1 MFFVFLFSTFIQAQT
16 VSEVV
21 GSVDSA
27 VITSRDVR
35 ADWIVEKTLFEPGG
49 SNYLSTDV
57 NSTAFNNEL
66 NRILMENVVHIE
78 SKLFKVVE
86 VKDGQVKSSISNFKE
101 KLSAHSALADD
112 WKKLDITST
121 ELYNLISRKLQAK
134 SFIEFKAKASLI
146 PVTEAEA
153 FNYYKNN
160 RKKFGTKPYKDF
172 KDSIKNFLAKQQAD
186 QRLSEWFGVLKK
198 KYQVRKVYVN

>member
-1 MFFVFLFSTFIQAQT
+1 MILFLFIFELVFAQT

-21 GSVDSA
+21 GSVDSI
-27 VITSRDVR
+27 VVTTRDVR
-35 ADWIVEKTLFEPGG
+35 ADWIVEKILFEPT
-49 SNYLSTDV
+49 NTQPFVADV
-57 NSTAFNNEL
+57 NSASFNKDL
-66 NRILMENVVHIE
+66 NRILMENVVYVE
-78 SKLFKVVE
+78 SKLFKVVS
-86 VKDGQVKSSISNFKE
+86 VTDDQVKASSLKFKE
-101 KLSAHSALADD
+101 KLNANHSLLNDWNKLGLTNNEFNAL
-112 WKKLDITST
+112 LT
-121 ELYNLISRKLQAK
+121 RKLQAK
-134 SFIEFKAKASLI
+134 SFMEFKTKASLI

-172 KDSIKNFLAKQQAD
+172 KGSIKTYLAKQQAD